1 MGQLFCFSVT
11 HFRKRRGKK
20 ISRVN
25 YLWLLYYLL
34 TNQVYLLPLNTLP
47 TLMSSGRLT
56 VEVKRRHLNVSSV
69 LGFILN
75 LSKRFLSL
83 KVKSGGRLHLPL
95 AVEAVSEIILD
106 LSAPLLVVLR
116 AKSTTII
123 SKNFVLT

>member
-1 MGQLFCFSVT
+1 
-11 HFRKRRGKK
+11 
-20 ISRVN
+20 
-25 YLWLLYYLL
+25 
-34 TNQVYLLPLNTLP
+34 
-47 TLMSSGRLT
+47 MSSGRLT

-83 KVKSGGRLHLPL
+83 KVKSGGRLHVPL
-95 AVEAVSEIILD
+95 AVEAVSVIILD
-106 LSAPLLVVLR
+106 LSAPLLVVLW